1 LTNIVIKIIL
11 SSHIWSVVMTLFER
25 NQQKFGRGVS
35 LLLGFFLLFQVTL
48 TGFAAA
54 AAGDKNQEPGFGVVC
69 QNLSDAAGNN
79 QTDHPK
85 LGGHHGLCC
94 VLHFDSFAAP
104 SFKASVTQSY
114 AFVSQGPSSGRFQ
127 LALAPRLE
135 PRSAPQS
142 PRAPPAA

>member
-1 LTNIVIKIIL
+1 MTSFWIKQRKI
-11 SSHIWSVVMTLFER
+11 
-25 NQQKFGRGVS
+25 GRGVS

-54 AAGDKNQEPGFGVVC
+54 ATGDKNQELGFGVVC
-69 QNLSDAAGNN
+69 QNLTDAAGGE

-104 SFKASVTQSY
+104 SFKANMAQSY
-114 AFVSQGPSSGRFQ
+114 AFILKSLSFKSFQ
-127 LALAPRLE
+127 LALEPRLE

>member
-1 LTNIVIKIIL
+1 MRTQRKI
-11 SSHIWSVVMTLFER
+11 
-25 NQQKFGRGVS
+25 GRGVS

-54 AAGDKNQEPGFGVVC
+54 ATGDKNQELGFGVVC
-69 QNLSDAAGNN
+69 QNLGDATSDEQA
-79 QTDHPK
+79 DHSK

-104 SFKASVTQSY
+104 SFKANVAQSS
-114 AFVSQGPSSGRFQ
+114 AFISKLLPFKSFQ
-127 LALAPRLE
+127 LSLAPRLE

-142 PRAPPAA
+142 SRAPPAA

>member
-1 LTNIVIKIIL
+1 MTSFLIKRRKI
-11 SSHIWSVVMTLFER
+11 
-25 NQQKFGRGVS
+25 GRGVS

-54 AAGDKNQEPGFGVVC
+54 ATGDKNQELGFGVVC
-69 QNLSDAAGNN
+69 QNLGDATSGEQA
-79 QTDHPK
+79 DHSK

-104 SFKASVTQSY
+104 SFKANVAQSS
-114 AFVSQGPSSGRFQ
+114 AFISKLLPFKSFQ
-127 LALAPRLE
+127 LSLAPRLE

>member
-1 LTNIVIKIIL
+1 MTSLWIKQRKI
-11 SSHIWSVVMTLFER
+11 
-25 NQQKFGRGVS
+25 GRGVS

-54 AAGDKNQEPGFGVVC
+54 ATGDKNQELGFGVVC
-69 QNLSDAAGNN
+69 QNLGDATGGE

-94 VLHFDSFAAP
+94 VLHFDNFAAP
-104 SFKASVTQSY
+104 SFKANVAQSF
-114 AFVSQGPSSGRFQ
+114 AFISNALSFKPIQ
-127 LALAPRLE
+127 LSLAPRLE

>member
-1 LTNIVIKIIL
+1 
-11 SSHIWSVVMTLFER
+11 MTLSER
-25 NQQKFGRGVS
+25 KQQKFGRGVS
-35 LLLGFFLLFQVTL
+35 LLLGFLLLFQVTL

-54 AAGDKNQEPGFGVVC
+54 ASGDKNQELSFGFVC
-69 QNLSDAAGNN
+69 QNLSDAAGND

-94 VLHFDSFAAP
+94 VLHFDTFEAP
-104 SFKASVTQSY
+104 SFNASVAQSY
-114 AFVSQGPSSGRFQ
+114 AFVSEGPSSGRFQ
-127 LALAPRLE
+127 HALAHRLE

>member
-1 LTNIVIKIIL
+1 MWLVT
-11 SSHIWSVVMTLFER
+11 MTLFER
-25 NQQKFGRGVS
+25 KQQKLGRGVS

-54 AAGDKNQEPGFGVVC
+54 ATGDKNQELGFGVVC
-69 QNLSDAAGNN
+69 QNLSDATGND

-94 VLHFDSFAAP
+94 VLHFDNFAAP

-114 AFVSQGPSSGRFQ
+114 AFVSEGPSSGRVQ

>member
-1 LTNIVIKIIL
+1 MTSLWIKQRKI
-11 SSHIWSVVMTLFER
+11 
-25 NQQKFGRGVS
+25 GRGVS

-54 AAGDKNQEPGFGVVC
+54 ATGDKNQELGFGVVC
-69 QNLSDAAGNN
+69 QNLGDAASGE
-79 QTDHPK
+79 QADHPK

-104 SFKASVTQSY
+104 SFKANVGQSF
-114 AFVSQGPSSGRFQ
+114 AFISKALSSKPFQ
-127 LALAPRLE
+127 LSLAARIE
-135 PRSAPQS
+135 PGSAPQS

>member
-1 LTNIVIKIIL
+1 MTSLWIKQWKI
-11 SSHIWSVVMTLFER
+11 
-25 NQQKFGRGVS
+25 GRGVS

-54 AAGDKNQEPGFGVVC
+54 ATGDKNQELGFGVVC
-69 QNLSDAAGNN
+69 QNLGDATGGE

-104 SFKASVTQSY
+104 SFKANVAHSF
-114 AFVSQGPSSGRFQ
+114 AFISNALSFKPFELS
-127 LALAPRLE
+127 LAPRLE

>member
-1 LTNIVIKIIL
+1 VWLVT
-11 SSHIWSVVMTLFER
+11 MTLFER
-25 NQQKFGRGVS
+25 KQQKFGRGVS
-35 LLLGFFLLFQVTL
+35 LLLGFLLLFQVTL

-54 AAGDKNQEPGFGVVC
+54 ASGDKNQELSFGFVC
-69 QNLSDAAGNN
+69 QNLSDAAGND

-94 VLHFDSFAAP
+94 VLHFDTFEAP
-104 SFKASVTQSY
+104 SFNTSVAQSY
-114 AFVSQGPSSGRFQ
+114 AFVSEGPSSGRFQ
-127 LALAPRLE
+127 HALAHRLE

>member
-1 LTNIVIKIIL
+1 
-11 SSHIWSVVMTLFER
+11 MTLFER
-25 NQQKFGRGVS
+25 KQQKLGRGVS

-48 TGFAAA
+48 TGFAASA
-54 AAGDKNQEPGFGVVC
+54 TGDKNQELGFGVVC
-69 QNLSDAAGNN
+69 QNLSDAAGND

-104 SFKASVTQSY
+104 SFKANVPQSY
-114 AFVSQGPSSGRFQ
+114 AFISKAFSFKPFQ
-127 LALAPRLE
+127 LSLAARIE
-135 PRSAPQS
+135 PGSAPQS

>member
-1 LTNIVIKIIL
+1 MTSLWIKHRKI
-11 SSHIWSVVMTLFER
+11 
-25 NQQKFGRGVS
+25 GRGVS

-54 AAGDKNQEPGFGVVC
+54 ATGDKNQELGVVC
-69 QNLSDAAGNN
+69 QNLGDATSGE

-104 SFKASVTQSY
+104 GFKANVAQSFAFINNALSFK
-114 AFVSQGPSSGRFQ
+114 PIQ
-127 LALAPRLE
+127 LSLAPRLE

>member
-1 LTNIVIKIIL
+1 MTSLWIKQRKI
-11 SSHIWSVVMTLFER
+11 
-25 NQQKFGRGVS
+25 GRGVS

-54 AAGDKNQEPGFGVVC
+54 ATGDKNQELRFGVVC
-69 QNLSDAAGNN
+69 QSLGDATGGE

-104 SFKASVTQSY
+104 GFKANVAQSFAFISNALSFKPFELS
-114 AFVSQGPSSGRFQ
+114 
-127 LALAPRLE
+127 LAPRLE